1 MAAVLISGPA
11 GIIFFPFYVVITS
24 FFLADRHGGGGLARA
39 LLLRVAVLCSRK
51 EEEEEEEVRP
61 AVMAEMPRLQVAES
75 GRLEDLEKFSH
86 YVGQ

>member
-51 EEEEEEEVRP
+51 EEEEEVRP

>member
-1 MAAVLISGPA
+1 V
-11 GIIFFPFYVVITS
+11 
-24 FFLADRHGGGGLARA
+24 RRRW
-39 LLLRVAVLCSRK
+39 LRVGCRK
-51 EEEEEEEVRP
+51 EEEEEEEEVRP